1 MTTRSTITHRMVVMV
16 IFICLLQ
23 LAFFHIKN
31 KKIPGDKISK
41 IGNSIIP
48 TQNKNG
54 DNITATII
62 NHISLYQ
69 GFFVVFIK
77 GKNKRILLV
86 LINSIKS
93 PYKAIPI
100 NAPKTPTIPGSR
112 SRFRT

>member
-1 MTTRSTITHRMVVMV
+1 MITRSVINHRMVVMV

-31 KKIPGDKISK
+31 NKIPGDKISK

-62 NHISLYQ
+62 NHVSLYQ

-86 LINSIKS
+86 RINSIKS
-93 PYKAIPI
+93 PHKAIPI
-100 NAPKTPTIPGSR
+100 NASKTTTISGSLT
-112 SRFRT
+112 RFRT